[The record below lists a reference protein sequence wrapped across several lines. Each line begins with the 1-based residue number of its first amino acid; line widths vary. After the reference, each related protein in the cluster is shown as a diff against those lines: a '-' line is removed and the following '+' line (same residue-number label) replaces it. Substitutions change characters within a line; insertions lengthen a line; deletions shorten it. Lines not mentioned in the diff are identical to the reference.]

1 VTTVKANTD
10 TNYQQLRQQ
19 AKGSGDFGG
28 PFATVNNLVIKRDAG
43 VFTLKSGEIY
53 FTPAVKDRTFG
64 AVFFG
69 EGELSLTPPTEIE
82 KHTLS
87 RSRRKSRSPKLSP
100 NWCFTS
106 PTSLLTKSKRRRK

>member
-1 VTTVKANTD
+1 M
-10 TNYQQLRQQ
+10 
-19 AKGSGDFGG
+19 
-28 PFATVNNLVIKRDAG
+28 
-43 VFTLKSGEIY
+43 FTLKSGEIY

-87 RSRRKSRSPKLSP
+87 LFTKEKSITEAFTKLVLHFTDKTFDEIKASPQVTMSTNGRRPRARRMLIVKTRA
-100 NWCFTS
+100 
-106 PTSLLTKSKRRRK
+106 LLRQDAAAQC